1 MVNLSPTVS
10 SAFLSGR
17 EICSESQVRV
27 QPEWVMWTHVS
38 QLIETD
44 SRPLSDNE
52 TAAAVFQLIIVYIL
66 QSIFQITDDFF
77 RGSLER
83 LMYFPTDILLQQGNP
98 SQ

>member
-1 MVNLSPTVS
+1 MDT
-10 SAFLSGR
+10 
-17 EICSESQVRV
+17 CESV
-27 QPEWVMWTHVS
+27 
-38 QLIETD
+38 IETD
-44 SRPLSDNE
+44 SRLLSDNE